1 MFKAKIKVYVN
12 YAVVFQ
18 KVADMDNN
26 KTDGIV
32 HNCWIGLSL
41 SQKHIKERRKR
52 RQWLRLW
59 TRKRDSKGEYYMMI
73 NDLKLTDEEDF
84 RKNLRMN
91 TSAFKVI

>member
-1 MFKAKIKVYVN
+1 M
-12 YAVVFQ
+12 
-18 KVADMDNN
+18 
-26 KTDGIV
+26 
-32 HNCWIGLSL
+32 SL
-41 SQKHIKERRKR
+41 SQKHIKKRRKR

-59 TRKRDSKGEYYMMI
+59 TRKRDSKGGYYMMI